1 MDSKVF
7 KRNSY
12 CLLALVVIATLGLI
26 AIAYL
31 TKDVVIF
38 DTLSKPINKQIAY
51 QTITLLGTFLFLLLL
66 KVVKKEAFYAYF
78 RKGAIAAFVIPVPQV
93 GITPKA
99 HENWSHI
106 GKSFSVVISIVT
118 AIVIY
123 LQVVKQGGLAFEK
136 IMYVLPFSL
145 LFALSN
151 SFVEECITRLGV
163 VVALEGVASA
173 TTTQLVSALIFGL
186 AHYFG
191 NPGGPIGVIVASFLG
206 WLLAKSILET
216 KGIFWAWAIH
226 FLQDIIILTALFSLS

>member
-1 MDSKVF
+1 MDSKVS

-12 CLLALVVIATLGLI
+12 LLLILVVLATLGLLVT
-26 AIAYL
+26 AYL
-31 TKDVVIF
+31 TKDVVLF
-38 DTLSKPINKQIAY
+38 DTLSKPINKHIAY
-51 QTITLLGTFLFLLLL
+51 QAITLLGTFLFLLLL
-66 KVVKKEAFYAYF
+66 KVVKKEVFSSYF
-78 RKGAIAAFVIPVPQV
+78 RKGDTAAFVIPVPQV
-93 GITPKA
+93 GIIPKA

-118 AIVIY
+118 AIVLY
-123 LQVVKQGGLAFEK
+123 LQVVKQGSFAFEK

-163 VVALEGVASA
+163 VIALDGLASA
-173 TTTQLVSALIFGL
+173 KTTQLVSALIFGL

-191 NPGGPIGVIVASFLG
+191 NPGGPIGVLVAGFLG
-206 WLLAKSILET
+206 WLLAKSLLET
-216 KGIFWAWAIH
+216 KGLFWAWAIH